1 MHLSSYYSKINVH
14 LLNPE
19 FEYPEN
25 IFKHRDALYYPS
37 KEVVFIATKPSSNPD
52 DDDVYSE
59 VAAWEPDEIRLLGT
73 LTLSV
78 PENGGWVGY
87 FPWDFSFTAIPT
99 VPDIPVTVDLS
110 SDDAI
115 SSCLDCA
122 RGLLAKKREKSRS
135 SYVLRSQQSLPRSD
149 AQTEKELFENID
161 PSNSLLIRGLY
172 HLIKCPLLIKAYQDS
187 PMFME
192 EAFINLQISTESAIQ
207 IIRERLRIEGNSH
220 PSKKEAFEY
229 INSHFTQNVSWVEY
243 LEEQYEKWIETK
255 HPVSSYGTGW
265 APSLFADDI
274 LETYDSLIAI
284 YRHIVLGEVGGSS
297 YLPPSKRI

>member
-1 MHLSSYYSKINVH
+1 MHLSSYYSKVNVH
-14 LLNPE
+14 LLNPG

-25 IFKHRDALYYPS
+25 GFKHRDALYYPS
-37 KEVVFIATKPSSNPD
+37 KDIVFIATKPSSSH
-52 DDDVYSE
+52 DDDVFTE
-59 VAAWEPDEIRLLGT
+59 VAVWEPDEIRLLGT

-87 FPWDFSFTAIPT
+87 FPWTFSFTAIPT
-99 VPDIPVTVDLS
+99 VPYIPVTVDLS

-115 SSCLDCA
+115 SSCLDYI

-172 HLIKCPLLIKAYQDS
+172 HLIKCPLLVTVYPDYNI
-187 PMFME
+187 FME
-192 EAFINLQISTESAIQ
+192 EAFINLQISTEAAIQ
-207 IIRERLRIEGNSH
+207 IIRERLRAGGNPH
-220 PSKKEAFEY
+220 PSKKDVFEY
-229 INSHFTQNVSWVEY
+229 INSNFTQNDSWVEY

-255 HPVSSYGTGW
+255 HPVSVYGSGW
-265 APSLFADDI
+265 APSLFAEDI
-274 LETYDSLIAI
+274 METYDTLISI
-284 YRHIVLGEVGGSS
+284 YRHIVLGEPGGSS
-297 YLPPSKRI
+297 YYSWKV